1 MPMRAYRA
9 STAYAGGHVRDNL
22 WLWIGIF
29 AAITAVALWLNSMAD
44 RGGSVWGDVMAFSAM
59 VLGVLVVFKD
69 ARNHAAPD
77 TAADVGKVGV
87 AGAAD

>member
-9 STAYAGGHVRDNL
+9 STAYAGGHIRDNL

-59 VLGVLVVFKD
+59 VLGRLGRVQRRAKPCS
-69 ARNHAAPD
+69 ARHR
-77 TAADVGKVGV
+77 GGRW
-87 AGAAD
+87 GSRCR